1 MWASEMLA
9 HCGIDS
15 WTTNSHV
22 VHAQCDLT
30 AAGVDGD
37 VSKCAF
43 QKTGEVWPAF
53 AHEPNVARA
62 PTGEWVMYF
71 TSSANRSAAKRVTSR
86 AAASGLF
93 SASTAN
99 MPNDAARR
107 LGELRP
113 MPIRQ

>member
-1 MWASEMLA
+1 MRTEHTTATWA
-9 HCGIDS
+9 C
-15 WTTNSHV
+15 TSH
-22 VHAQCDLT
+22 Q
-30 AAGVDGD
+30 G
-37 VSKCAF
+37 S
-43 QKTGEVWPAF
+43 
-53 AHEPNVARA
+53 
-62 PTGEWVMYF
+62 
-71 TSSANRSAAKRVTSR
+71 NRSAAKRVTSR